1 VTITVQGARPDGE
14 LAAEPFAA
22 TTRVRRE
29 RVAAPALRAPELLRS
44 EAGVQVS
51 EAGGLGAPATASI
64 RGATAAQTPVYLG
77 GVRLNDQVGGVADIA
92 AIPLWLVDHVDV
104 YRGNAPFGA
113 DEPGI
118 GGAIFFEPRRP
129 RKPEG
134 AASMTAGSFGS
145 RAGYGYA
152 ALGDD
157 RWGVLAG
164 VGAERADNDYTYH
177 DDRGT
182 AFEQGDDASA
192 VRLNSDSRL
201 TDGWLLFR
209 ARPSSR
215 ARLEFLGNHTSREQ
229 GAPKLALVPSLR
241 ARARLERNLASL
253 SARLHLDDSGAQLLT
268 LRTSWLDTSSALDDP
283 ARELGGLTTET
294 RVRGRRAEQ
303 QGVLELPLPAR
314 LKASLA
320 VSGAFESL
328 QRRDDLEESS
338 ATASTLR
345 GAARVDWQATPSTVV
360 FGQGAAQCRATQPG
374 SAGCAEVEPTGRF
387 GVGFRARR
395 FTAFANLSRYQR
407 VPALGELYGAGVV
420 VRGNPDLRSEL
431 GLAGDLGARSE
442 VALSDRFGLRGQLS
456 AFARQAHDLIAY
468 ARAAQGYVVPV
479 NVGEARIAGL
489 ELSLGADAF
498 RHLSVDCNV
507 SLLDPR
513 NTTEGRQ
520 LVNDIL
526 PYMSRLVVA
535 PRLTVTTGEL
545 TGRELKSAE
554 LGVDVNYQSSRYAD
568 AAGLIVIPEQATTN
582 LSASAS
588 WLAGSFI
595 TRARLV
601 NLFDAERFDIV
612 GYPLPGRSVYVSAEV
627 RAE

>member
-1 VTITVQGARPDGE
+1 MQGTRPEGE
-14 LAAEPFAA
+14 LAADPFAA
-22 TTRVRRE
+22 TARVRRE
-29 RVAAPALRAPELLRS
+29 RVAAPALRAPELLRG

-64 RGATAAQTPVYLG
+64 RGATSAQTPVYLG

-92 AIPLWLVDHVDV
+92 ALPLWLVDHVDV

-129 RKPEG
+129 RKPEA

-157 RWGVLAG
+157 RLGVLAG
-164 VGAERADNDYTYH
+164 LGAERADNDYTYH

-201 TDGWLLFR
+201 MDGWLLAR
-209 ARPSSR
+209 ARPSER

-229 GAPKLALVPSLR
+229 GAPKLALVPSLS
-241 ARARLERNLASL
+241 ARAKLERNLAAL
-253 SARLHLDDSGAQLLT
+253 SARLSLDESGEQLLS
-268 LRTSWLDTSSALDDP
+268 LRTSWLDTSSVLDDP
-283 ARELGGLTTET
+283 DRELGGLTTET

-303 QGVLELPLPAR
+303 QAVLELPLPAR
-314 LKASLA
+314 LTAALA
-320 VSGAFESL
+320 ASGAFESL
-328 QRRDDLEESS
+328 ERRDDVAQSN

-345 GAARVDWQATPSTVV
+345 GAARLDWQATPSLVL
-360 FGQGAAQCRATQPG
+360 FGQAAAQCRTTQPG
-374 SAGCAEVEPTGRF
+374 SAGCAEVEPTGRL
-387 GVGFRARR
+387 GVGFRAQQ

-431 GLAGDLGARSE
+431 GVAGDLGARSE
-442 VALSDRFGLRGQLS
+442 LALSDRFRVRSQVS
-456 AFARQAHDLIAY
+456 AFARQANDLIAY

-479 NVGEARIAGL
+479 NIGQARIAGL
-489 ELSLGADAF
+489 ELGLGAEAF
-498 RHLSVDCNV
+498 QHLSVDCNV

-513 NTTEGRQ
+513 NTTEGRR
-520 LVNDIL
+520 LVNDVL

-535 PRLTVTTGEL
+535 PRLALTTGEL
-545 TGRELKSAE
+545 AGRELKSAE
-554 LGVDVNYQSSRYAD
+554 LGVDVSYQSSRYAD

-582 LSASAS
+582 LTASAS
-588 WLAGSFI
+588 WLSGSFI